1 MAFNLPGILGRN
13 NQARQD
19 RLNEIHMDTLRRAKS
34 DVDNA
39 MFSREQEFN
48 SKDASPDSLSRRA
61 NNSKAKTEVSLAGT
75 AQSAL
80 YGHKLNAVKTAKE
93 HVSNLKEKSLL
104 GKGEER
110 RKLGEVSSAKKD
122 AKALAAD
129 AESFNP
135 MKKKIYN
142 PLAGF

>member
-1 MAFNLPGILGRN
+1 MAFNIPGILTRN

-19 RLNEIHMDTLRRAKS
+19 RLNEVHNDTLRRAKS

-39 MFSREQEFN
+39 IFSREQELN
-48 SKDASPDSLSRRA
+48 SGDAFPDSLSRRS

-75 AQSAL
+75 AQDSL
-80 YGHKLNAVKTAKE
+80 YRHKLNAVKTAEE

-104 GKGEER
+104 GKGEDR

-122 AKALAAD
+122 AKALASD

-135 MKKKIYN
+135 MKKKMYN
-142 PLAGF
+142 PLAGL

>member
-19 RLNEIHMDTLRRAKS
+19 RLSDIHMDTLRRARS
-34 DVDNA
+34 DVNNEV
-39 MFSREQEFN
+39 FSREQSLN
-48 SKDASPDSLSRRA
+48 SADASPDSLSRKA
-61 NNSKAKTEVSLAGT
+61 NTSRAKTAVSNEGI
-75 AQSAL
+75 AQSSL
-80 YGHKLNAVKTAKE
+80 YRHKLNAVKAAKE
-93 HVSNLKEKSLL
+93 NVSDLKEKSLL
-104 GKGEER
+104 GKGENR

-122 AKALAAD
+122 VKALTAD

-142 PLAGF
+142 PLAGY